1 MMLASLL
8 ASATLIST
16 LLHTVVAQS
25 DVHNVT
31 GLAGTWSSGSG
42 AVSTGTG
49 FANPVNFTFHYPP
62 VTGISYSF
70 TDDGHFEQAEYRMV
84 SNGSQPNCIEGTVLW
99 QHGSWQSL
107 DNGSII
113 LDPIAIDGR
122 LQVQDPC
129 AAQSNVIFQFNTTV
143 LISSW
148 RIFSDPQ
155 RGPKLQMYQYNGAP
169 YSPMYLVA
177 QPPNMLP
184 TETLSSNLTI
194 SGDGVR
200 SAAEETAI
208 RLGSM
213 TLLGV
218 AGMLAGAALVL

>member
-1 MMLASLL
+1 
-8 ASATLIST
+8 
-16 LLHTVVAQS
+16 
-25 DVHNVT
+25 
-31 GLAGTWSSGSG
+31 
-42 AVSTGTG
+42 
-49 FANPVNFTFHYPP
+49 
-62 VTGISYSF
+62 
-70 TDDGHFEQAEYRMV
+70 MV

-99 QHGSWQSL
+99 QHGGWESL

-113 LDPIAIDGR
+113 LNPIAIDGR

-177 QPPNMLP
+177 NPPNMLP

-200 SAAEETAI
+200 GAAEETAV
-208 RLGSM
+208 RVGSM
-213 TLLGV
+213 ALLGL
-218 AGMLAGAALVL
+218 AGMLAGAAMVL